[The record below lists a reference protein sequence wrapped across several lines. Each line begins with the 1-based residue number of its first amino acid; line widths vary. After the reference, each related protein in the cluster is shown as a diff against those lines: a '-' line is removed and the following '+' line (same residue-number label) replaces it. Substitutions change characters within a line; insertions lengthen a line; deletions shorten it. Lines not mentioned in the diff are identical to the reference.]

1 MATATRCLICNA
13 ANPAGATTCSTC
25 GAALSGD
32 PAAGAHSALPP
43 GTPLNSGRY
52 AVGKVLGQG
61 GFGITYLGSD
71 SRIRRPLAIKEFF
84 PLGSIRRGTDVQ
96 PSSGMGAAEFAEA
109 RSKFL
114 DEARVL
120 AQFHHRGIVDV
131 YGGFQEHNTAY
142 MVMEFLRGRSL
153 GDLVAERGALP
164 QREAIGYIERAGEAL
179 AVVHEANILH
189 RDIKP
194 DNVMLT
200 DDGRVVL
207 IDFGTARVFAAG
219 MTSRMTTMV
228 TPGYAPLE
236 QYGHQVRFGPFTD
249 IYALAATLYHLLT
262 GQMPT
267 QATDRASGV
276 ELRSPHQLNPA
287 VDLAVSAAVMWALEM
302 RVDHRPQRVME
313 FIDALRPA
321 DPAAPPEP
329 KLAPPATEPDEPEP
343 WWPASSAAN
352 TLYEVRVADE
362 AVHWPNQCACCFE
375 PADGAYT
382 AEFTGSGGPF
392 GLFQETRAWEVPYC
406 STCLEHLR
414 AASSPAS
421 GGGGLAA
428 AAPLAG
434 LLLGGPLGMLI
445 GLGGAAAVSLL
456 KEAGRQSELQGLLRP
471 TCVAVGPA
479 VGYNGWSDGIHTFV
493 FLNRDF
499 VEAFER
505 DNAVN
510 IVS

>member
-1 MATATRCLICNA
+1 MTTATRCLICNA
-13 ANPAGATTCSTC
+13 ANPAGAITCSTC

-32 PAAGAHSALPP
+32 PAAGASSALPP
-43 GTPLNSGRY
+43 GTRLNSGRY

-71 SRIRRPLAIKEFF
+71 SRARRPLAIKEFF
-84 PLGSIRRGTDVQ
+84 PFGSIRSGTDVQ
-96 PSSGMGAAEFAEA
+96 PSSGMGTAEFAET
-109 RSKFL
+109 RMKFL

-120 AQFHHRGIVDV
+120 AQFHHPGIVDV
-131 YGGFQEHNTAY
+131 YGGFQENNTVY

-153 GDLVAERGALP
+153 GDLIAERGALP
-164 QREAIGYIERAGEAL
+164 QREAVGYIERAGQAL

-249 IYALAATLYHLLT
+249 VYALAATLYHLLT
-262 GQMPT
+262 GQMPAP
-267 QATDRASGV
+267 ATDRASGV
-276 ELRSPHQLNPA
+276 ELKAPHQLNPA
-287 VDLAVSAAVMWALEM
+287 VEWAVSDAVMWALEM
-302 RVDHRPQRVME
+302 RVDRRPQRVGE
-313 FIDALRPA
+313 FLDALRPA
-321 DPAAPPEP
+321 DPRPPPETEFI
-329 KLAPPATEPDEPEP
+329 PPAAEPDETEP
-343 WWPASSAAN
+343 WWSASPAAD
-352 TLYEVRVADE
+352 TLYEVRVEDDS
-362 AVHWPNQCACCFE
+362 VRWPHQCACCFE
-375 PADGAYT
+375 PADDAYT

-406 STCLEHLR
+406 STCLQHLR
-414 AASSPAS
+414 AATSPGS
-421 GGGGLAA
+421 GGGLTA

-445 GLGGAAAVSLL
+445 GLGGAAAVSLM
-456 KEAGRQSELQGLLRP
+456 KEAGRQSELQGFLRP

-493 FLNRDF
+493 FLNRNF

-505 DNAVN
+505 DNAAN
-510 IVS
+510 IMS